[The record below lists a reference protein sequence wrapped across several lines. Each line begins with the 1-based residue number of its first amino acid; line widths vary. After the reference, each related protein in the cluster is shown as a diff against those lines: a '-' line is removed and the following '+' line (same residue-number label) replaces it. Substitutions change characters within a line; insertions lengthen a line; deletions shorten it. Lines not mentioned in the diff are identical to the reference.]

1 MSQRSRLRTAVKR
14 VLALVK
20 QKDAPAATDAYRQAT
35 SMLDRFAARNLH
47 HPNKAARLKRRLNQ
61 RLKGLAQAA

>member
-1 MSQRSRLRTAVKR
+1 MLRTAVKR

-20 QKDAPAATDAYRQAT
+20 RKDAKAATGAYREAT
-35 SMLDRFAARNLH
+35 SMLDRFAAKKLH

-61 RLKGLAQAA
+61 RLKALVSTN